1 MNNGVKVIVEVE
13 IDFDEIPSDEQVKN
27 HVLMMEDVSIDFQ
40 KRVARDGI
48 KYNLEYK

>member
-1 MNNGVKVIVEVE
+1 MNNGVKVILEVE
-13 IDFDEIPSDEQVKN
+13 IDFDEIPSDEQVNN
-27 HVLMMEDVSIDFQ
+27 HVLMMENVSIDFQ